1 MTETTPIPHV
11 KSWYAASSPGQ
22 IYPVLFGETQADVCV
37 IGGGIAGCSAALHLA
52 QEGYQVVLLEG
63 DRIGFGASGRS
74 GGQCLPGVSCG
85 PDKLEALI
93 GPELARMAWDLSLE
107 GLYLQQRL
115 IAEHAVDCDWRPG
128 HLQVCCHAR
137 HERELKAEMERLQD
151 LYGYTSLE
159 WLPREELR
167 QHVGSDRYVS
177 GLIDRNAGHLH
188 PLKYTQGLAEAATKA
203 GVDIREGSRALARV
217 EQAAQSRRWQVRTAL
232 GQVNCETII
241 LAGNAT
247 LGAIEPA
254 LGQKIL
260 GVGTYMIA
268 TESLSESL
276 VAELLPTDLAVSDLN
291 WIIDYFRLSAD
302 RRLLFGGEVSYTGLF
317 PQRYGPVLQSRLLR
331 VFPQLAGTAITHRW
345 GGWLDITV
353 NRAPHFG
360 ELAPGVYFV
369 QGFSGHG
376 LALATLAGKLLAEAV
391 RGTHQR
397 FDVFARIPHRSFPG
411 GSTLRRP
418 ALALAMLAFR
428 LRDLL

>member
-1 MTETTPIPHV
+1 MTETPPIPHPN
-11 KSWYAASSPGQ
+11 SWYAASSPGES
-22 IYPVLFGETQADVCV
+22 YPVLRGETQVDVCV
-37 IGGGIAGCSAALHLA
+37 VGGGIAGCSAALHLA
-52 QEGYQVVLLEG
+52 EQGYRVLLLEA

-74 GGQCLPGVSCG
+74 GGQCLPGASCG
-85 PDKLEALI
+85 QGKLEALI
-93 GPELARMAWDLSLE
+93 GNGPARMAWDLSLE
-107 GLYLQQRL
+107 GLSLQQSL
-115 IAEHAVDCDWRPG
+115 IARHAIDCDWRAG

-137 HERELKAEMERLQD
+137 HERELKAEIEHLQD
-151 LYGYTSLE
+151 HYGYSAFE
-159 WLPREELR
+159 WIPREQLK
-167 QHVGSDRYVS
+167 QHVGSHRYLS
-177 GLIDRNAGHLH
+177 GAIDRNAGHLH
-188 PLKYTQGLAEAATKA
+188 PLKYTQGLARAALKA
-203 GVDIREGSRALARV
+203 GVDIREGSRALARSQ
-217 EQAAQSRRWQVRTAL
+217 QAHPNRRWRVETTE
-232 GQVNCETII
+232 GQVSCEAIV

-260 GVGTYMIA
+260 GVGTYMVA

-302 RRLLFGGEVSYTGLF
+302 RRLLFGGEVSYTGLY
-317 PQRYGPVLQSRLLR
+317 PDRYGSVLESRLLQ
-331 VFPQLAGTAITHRW
+331 VFPQLAGTPITHRW

-360 ELAPGVYFV
+360 EISPGVFFV

-391 RGTHQR
+391 RGTQER
-397 FDVFARIPHRSFPG
+397 FDIFARIPHRRFPG
-411 GSTLRRP
+411 GPWLRRP
-418 ALALAMLAFR
+418 ALALAMLAYR

>member
-11 KSWYAASSPGQ
+11 KSWYAASSPGET
-22 IYPVLFGETQADVCV
+22 YPILRGEARADVCV
-37 IGGGIAGCSAALHLA
+37 VGGGIAGCSAALHLA
-52 QEGYQVVLLEG
+52 EQGYRVVLLEA

-74 GGQCLPGVSCG
+74 GGQCLPGTSCG
-85 PDKLEALI
+85 QGKLEALI
-93 GPELARMAWDLSLE
+93 GSGPARMAWDLTLE
-107 GLYLQQRL
+107 GLGLQQSL
-115 IAEHAVDCDWRPG
+115 IERHAIDCDWRAG

-137 HERELKAEMERLQD
+137 HERELKAEIGHLQD
-151 LYGYTSLE
+151 HYGYPSFE
-159 WLPREELR
+159 WIPRESLR
-167 QHVGSDRYVS
+167 QHVGSDRYCGGV
-177 GLIDRNAGHLH
+177 IDHHAGHLH
-188 PLKYTQGLAEAATKA
+188 PLKFTQGLAHAASKA
-203 GVDIREGSRALARV
+203 GVDIREGSRALARH
-217 EQAAQSRRWQVRTAL
+217 QATHPHQGWQIQTAL
-232 GQVNCETII
+232 GHVNCAAIV

-268 TESLSESL
+268 TESLSESR

-302 RRLLFGGEVSYTGLF
+302 RRLLFGGEVSYTGLY
-317 PQRYGPVLQSRLLR
+317 PDRYGSVLESRLLR
-331 VFPQLAGTAITHRW
+331 VFPQLAGTPITHRW

-360 ELAPGVYFV
+360 EAAPGVYFV

-391 RGTHQR
+391 RGTQER

-411 GSTLRRP
+411 GRWLRRP
-418 ALALAMLAFR
+418 ALALAMLAYR
-428 LRDLL
+428 LRDRL